1 MKLFVTFFS
10 FILLS
15 IHCLSQSLEGEWKGS
30 FTYYWVDPKTPY
42 YTYQTNNKP
51 IKINI
56 VLNSDSSYSGY
67 SYSTGPDS
75 RGNDTTY
82 VCALLC
88 KRISSDSVYLEE
100 MRVIKPNNIPTDCGQ
115 KMYLKFGK
123 RKKSITLEGNWKTNP
138 AKCEGNYSGEITLY
152 KKIFN

>member
-1 MKLFVTFFS
+1 MKLLFS
-10 FILLS
+10 IFTLS
-15 IHCLSQSLEGEWKGS
+15 LISSNCFSQSLEGEWKGS
-30 FTYYWVDPKTPY
+30 FTYYFTDPKTPY

-51 IKINI
+51 IKVII
-56 VLNSDSSYSGY
+56 ALNADSTYSGF
-67 SYSTGPDS
+67 SYSTGPDF

-100 MRVIKPNNIPTDCGQ
+100 MKLIKPNNVSSNCGQ

-123 RKKSITLEGNWKTNP
+123 RKRSITLEGKWKTNP
-138 AKCEGNYSGEITLY
+138 KCAEDYSGEITLY
-152 KKIFN
+152 KKISD